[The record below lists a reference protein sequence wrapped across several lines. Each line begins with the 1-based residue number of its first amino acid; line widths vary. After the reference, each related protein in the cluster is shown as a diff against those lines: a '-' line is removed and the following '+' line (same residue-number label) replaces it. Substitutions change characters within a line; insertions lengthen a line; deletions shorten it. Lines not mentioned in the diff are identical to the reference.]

1 MSNIVSESY
10 ERELLQARRM
20 AREERAKMEGY
31 QRGKVL

>member
-10 ERELLQARRM
+10 ENELLQARHM
-20 AREERAKMEGY
+20 GREERAKMEGY